1 MIEVL
6 FLLAVSG
13 EPKEEPIVITQQ
25 QKMEILLMIDLL
37 AKQKSEAEANALHW
51 YKQNK
56 ECRSK
61 TQI

>member
-13 EPKEEPIVITQQ
+13 EPKEEPVVITQK
-25 QKMEILLMIDLL
+25 QKMEILLMIDTLV
-37 AKQKSEAEANALHW
+37 QQRNEAEANALEW